1 MYSQKVIEHFTS
13 PKNVGRMLDAD
24 GIGIIGEPDC
34 GDNCMIFI
42 KVRDEIIHDISF
54 LIFGCGAAI
63 ASGSIT
69 TVLAKGKSLQEALQI
84 TEENILHALDGLPEA
99 KEHCSNLGA
108 TALHAAIHDYWIKQG
123 KNIHNSISL

>member
-1 MYSQKVIEHFTS
+1 MYSQKVIEHVTS

-42 KVRDEIIHDISF
+42 KVHDEIIHDISF

-84 TEENILHALDGLPEA
+84 TEEDILHERYFY
-99 KEHCSNLGA
+99 KS
-108 TALHAAIHDYWIKQG
+108 TK
-123 KNIHNSISL
+123 